1 MSAYRPYPKYKP
13 SGVEWLGDVP
23 EHWDIMALR
32 RCLIE
37 HRQGYYTQS
46 AYVDAGVKLLRI
58 TDLRGYG
65 RIDFSECPRVEELP
79 ELLPFLLKR
88 SDFVF
93 ARTGGAGTFGLVPP
107 ISESV
112 AYASYLIRFR
122 FSKNTDSNFLRY
134 FFLSPSFQE
143 PVKKSIHGGVN
154 QNIHAEDI
162 KDQLVNLPP
171 LPEQIQ
177 IASFLDREC
186 GKLDALQAKQERLIE
201 LLKEKRQALIS
212 HAVTKGLDPNAK
224 LKPSG
229 IEWLG
234 DVPEHWRVC
243 RVKHVA
249 KLESG
254 HTPSKTVPEY
264 WEDCNIPWVSLNDT
278 KQLKDVDYITETA
291 LQISELGMRN
301 SSAHLL
307 PARAVIFTRDATIGL
322 AAITTR
328 PMAVS
333 QHIIAWICK
342 ERLVVPE
349 YLLLVFYG
357 MASDLERFT
366 AGATLKTIGMPD
378 VNKLSAAIPPLEEQ
392 HAIVERIF
400 RKVQNIDATMAKAER
415 AIALLKERRSALI
428 SAAVTGKIDV
438 RESAV

>member
-23 EHWDIMALR
+23 VGWEVKPLKFAATLLTKKSEGRRNAIGLENIESWSGRFIETESEFEGEGVAVEKGDVLFGKLRPYLAKALLVPEPSDAVGDFHAMR
-32 RCLIE
+32 PN
-37 HRQGYYTQS
+37 RQTH
-46 AYVDAGVKLLRI
+46 AG
-58 TDLRGYG
+58 
-65 RIDFSECPRVEELP
+65 
-79 ELLPFLLKR
+79 FLLYQILSKEFIVMVDG
-88 SDFVF
+88 S
-93 ARTGGAGTFGLVPP
+93 TFGSKMPR
-107 ISESV
+107 
-112 AYASYLIRFR
+112 ASWEFVGKMPL
-122 FSKNTDSNFLRY
+122 
-134 FFLSPSFQE
+134 P
-143 PVKKSIHGGVN
+143 H
-154 QNIHAEDI
+154 
-162 KDQLVNLPP
+162 PP

-212 HAVTKGLDPNAK
+212 HAVTRGLDPTAK

-254 HTPSKTVPEY
+254 HTPSKTMPEY

-291 LQISELGMRN
+291 LQISELGMKN

-333 QHIIAWICK
+333 QHIIAWICQ
-342 ERLVVPE
+342 ERFVIPE
-349 YLLLVFYG
+349 FLLLVFYG

-392 HAIVERIF
+392 QAIVGCVF
-400 RKVQNIDATMAKAER
+400 RKFRNIDATMAKAER

-438 RESAV
+438 REIAV

>member
-1 MSAYRPYPKYKP
+1 MAATATRDQIRKFSLKQHDVIITKDSEDPNDIAVP
-13 SGVEWLGDVP
+13 SLVAETMDSVV
-23 EHWDIMALR
+23 
-32 RCLIE
+32 C
-37 HRQGYYTQS
+37 GYHLT
-46 AYVDAGVKLLRI
+46 LLRP
-58 TDLRGYG
+58 T
-65 RIDFSECPRVEELP
+65 
-79 ELLPFLLKR
+79 
-88 SDFVF
+88 
-93 ARTGGAGTFGLVPP
+93 
-107 ISESV
+107 
-112 AYASYLIRFR
+112 
-122 FSKNTDSNFLRY
+122 KNTDGRFLKRY
-134 FFLSPSFQE
+134 FDSKTTRAYFTTRANGLTRYGLGSYPLS
-143 PVKKSIHGGVN
+143 N
-154 QNIHAEDI
+154 ADI
-162 KDQLVNLPP
+162 ALPP
-171 LPEQIQ
+171 LPEQHQ
-177 IASFLDREC
+177 IASFVDREC

-212 HAVTKGLDPNAK
+212 HAVTRGLDSTAK

-234 DVPEHWRVC
+234 DVPEGWRVC

-254 HTPSKTVPEY
+254 HTPSKTMPGY

-278 KQLKDVDYITETA
+278 KQLKDVDYITDTA
-291 LQISELGMRN
+291 LQISELGMKN

-307 PARAVIFTRDATIGL
+307 PERAVIFTRDATIGL

-342 ERLVVPE
+342 ERLVIPE

-378 VNKLSAAIPPLEEQ
+378 VNKLSAAIPPLVEQ
-392 HAIVERIF
+392 REIVERVYKKM
-400 RKVQNIDATMAKAER
+400 RSIDAAMAKAER
-415 AIALLKERRSALI
+415 GIELLKERRSALI

-438 RESAV
+438 REM